1 MPIPQTLHYMKID
14 LLTYY
19 KSVLDKISLVDRSI
33 FRKELRKAFKNLV
46 AEDREELKNWFR
58 SSCVC
63 KVNAAAET
71 LVPQGILL
79 QGEFVRPN

>member
-1 MPIPQTLHYMKID
+1 MKID

-79 QGEFVRPN
+79 QGEFAQSS

>member
-1 MPIPQTLHYMKID
+1 MKID

-58 SSCVC
+58 NNCVC

-79 QGEFVRPN
+79 QGEFAQSS